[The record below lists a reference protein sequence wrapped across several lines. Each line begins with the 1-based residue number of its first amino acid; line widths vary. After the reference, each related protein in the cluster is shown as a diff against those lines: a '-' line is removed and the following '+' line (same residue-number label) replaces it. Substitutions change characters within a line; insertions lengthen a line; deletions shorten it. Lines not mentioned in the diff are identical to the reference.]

1 MFDVHMHSDF
11 SADCQ
16 VSTEEMVVGAIEKG
30 LEEICFT
37 EHIDYE
43 YPDDSIVFEFN
54 LNKYDAELTRLQQ
67 KYHDVIRIRKG
78 VEIGVQPHILH
89 KYEQLMDQ
97 ETFDFVICSMHTTD
111 KKSLHYKEIFEG
123 RTVEEAFELYY
134 SEYLTCLKNFKR
146 YNVLGHVDLIKRYT
160 DQPSKNL
167 FHDAL
172 TEIFKEVIPNGKGIE
187 LNTSGV
193 RYGLPH
199 ALPSEDVLAL
209 YKQCGGEIIT
219 IGSDAHRVSEL
230 AFQFQDS
237 LKLLQSI
244 GFDYITTFHKQQPT
258 FHKIER
264 LLY

>member
-16 VSTEEMVVGAIEKG
+16 VSTEDMVIGAIQKG
-30 LEEICFT
+30 LKEICFT

-43 YPDDSIVFEFN
+43 YPDESIVFEFD
-54 LNKYDAELTRLQQ
+54 LTKYDKEIKRLQNQ
-67 KYHDVIRIRKG
+67 YANQILIRKG

-89 KYEQLMDQ
+89 KYEQLMDA

-111 KKSLHYKEIFEG
+111 KQSLHYKEIFQG

-134 SEYLTCLKNFKR
+134 SEYLHCIRNFKQ

-160 DQPSKNL
+160 DTPSKDL

-172 TEIFKEVIPNGKGIE
+172 TEIFNEVISNGKGIE

-219 IGSDAHRVSEL
+219 LGSDAHRVSEL
-230 AFQFQDS
+230 AYQFQDS
-237 LKLLQSI
+237 LKLLQSS

-264 LLY
+264 LL